1 MGKIVRGMNKGVFGV
16 LLVLTLAL
24 IIAIFCQV
32 FFRFVFGH
40 NLTWT
45 EELSRYSL
53 VWITFLGAAYAMA
66 TNSHVG
72 MEMIVEK
79 SPLPLRRII
88 IVVGMLVSALF
99 FIIMIQQGY
108 ALSMKA
114 MKQLSPVLKL
124 PMGYIYAIIPISGV
138 ILLINLLD
146 VTWKQL
152 KGKERA

>member
-1 MGKIVRGMNKGVFGV
+1 MGKLVRGMNKGVLGI
-16 LLVLTLAL
+16 LLVLTFTL
-24 IIAIFCQV
+24 IVAIFCQV
-32 FFRFVFGH
+32 FVRFLFDH

-53 VWITFLGAAYAMA
+53 VWITFLGAAYAMS

-72 MEMIVEK
+72 MEMLVEK
-79 SPLPLRRII
+79 SPLPLRRILI
-88 IVVGMLVSALF
+88 IIAMLVSAVF

-108 ALSMKA
+108 ALSLKS

-124 PMGYIYAIIPISGV
+124 PMGYVYAIIPVSGV